1 MISGTGILRRLGTGI
16 TTLTGNNTYSG
27 GTILGGTLIL
37 GHDNALGTGTLNMD
51 SSGDPTLQSN
61 NDARSISNAIA
72 LGGNGLTVSG
82 ANNLALGGVVSGTGS
97 LTKSGTGTLMLSG
110 TNTYTGGTTIDGGT
124 LIASGGNAIGDMGTV
139 AIADATGATL
149 QLDADETIGSLS
161 GGGSTGGEVN
171 LQANTLTAGDAGNT
185 TFAGVISGTGA
196 LVKQGTGT
204 LTLSGANTYTG
215 GTTLNGGTLS
225 LANSNALG
233 TGGITVLGS
242 TIDYADGLNI
252 ANTIDLQNDATL
264 NVSTG
269 SATQSGDI
277 GETGGSWGIIK
288 TGAGTLILSGTN
300 TYTGG
305 TTINAGTLIASGGN
319 AIGDMGTV
327 AIADVAGATLQ
338 LDADETIGS
347 LSGGGTTGGEVNL
360 QANTLTTGDAG
371 NTTFSGVIS
380 GTGALTKIGTGTLT
394 LSGTNTYSGGTTL
407 NAGTLI
413 ASGGNAIGDMGT
425 VAIADVAG
433 ATLQLD
439 ADETIGSLS
448 GGGTT
453 GGEVN
458 LQANTLTV
466 GNAGNTT
473 FSGVISGT
481 GALVKQGTGTLTLTG
496 EQQYTGRTAIEQGT
510 LRLAGGADPFVL
522 DFTSTGGTI
531 NDAQGEGTGF
541 TQRLDGTFSST
552 IDAGLDLDT
561 DNARLRITSGGP
573 ADFHGEL
580 SLGLIEAPGVNLSD
594 LGLGACSDFTIVAN
608 FEDAPFPNPHRQYG
622 VYVGDSAYRLIR
634 GGFLTV
640 LTGDIFGVNNSS
652 GTNADTDINY
662 TNVGAPT
669 IGGSVDVILS
679 RIGGVFSLSVNGVD
693 VMPTVQLSE
702 LNSLDDLTLGVF
714 SLHTSGTTGAFTVP
728 LTQFSVE
735 SPELNSLLP
744 KLHEA
749 TAVSIAAG
757 ATLDLNGTSQTI
769 ASITGDAG
777 SRVLLGNIAGKTF
790 TIAGDD
796 GATRF
801 DGEISGAGHLEKTGN
816 ATLTLGGANTYTGGT
831 TLNGGTLSLANSN
844 ALGTGGITVLGSTI
858 DYADGLN
865 IANTIDLQND
875 ATLNVSTGSATQ
887 SGDIGETGGSWGIIK
902 TGAGTLI
909 LSGTNT
915 YTGGTTINAGTLYLG
930 SGGTILGPIT
940 LNGGTMQYGSGN
952 ATDYS
957 GCFSTAAG
965 QQYNIDTNGQDV
977 TLGCALTSSGGS
989 LTKSGTGTLTLT
1001 GTNTYDGGTTV
1012 LDGMLVGNTTS
1023 LQGDITNN
1031 AGVEFDQSDDGTY
1044 AGTMSGSGS
1053 LSKIGSGTLTLSGT
1067 NTYTGGTTLS
1077 AGTIILGTDT
1087 ALGTGRLLLGG
1098 DVALQSNDDARSVSN
1113 AIATAGNNELTVS
1126 GANNLTLGG
1135 VIAGIGSLS
1144 KLGAGTLT
1152 LTGTNTYSGGT
1163 TITEGTLLISTD
1175 ENIGSGDVTLD
1186 GGLLGIAGTSLAD
1199 DNALSTTLIFTENGG
1214 GFNIIDSTHTFTCT
1228 ANLTHAGSLI
1238 KEGAGTLALTGTNTY
1253 SGGTTIS
1260 EGTLS
1265 ISADGQLGSGDL
1277 ILDGGLL
1284 GIAGTSLASDSTLS
1298 TTLIFTENG
1307 GGFNII
1313 DSTHTFTYTDSLTH
1327 AGSLTKAGAGTLRL
1341 TGTNTYT
1348 GGTTLSGGTLHL
1360 GSSSAMGSSGP
1371 ITLTG
1376 GTLQYSS
1383 GNTTD
1388 YSSRFST
1395 DEGQEYIIDT
1405 NGEDITFAGAL
1416 TSSGGSLTKLGA
1428 GTLTLSGNNTYTGT
1442 TTLSAGALNLTGQL
1456 FGDVVVNGGTFMG
1469 TGTLANNGNL
1479 TLNSGASFAP
1489 GASIGTTTITGNY
1502 LQNSGSTLQAE
1513 VFMGTDYALS
1523 SDVLNV
1529 TGTATLQ
1536 SGSRIN
1542 VTDLSPVDRFII
1554 TGDTFTII
1562 TAREGVTDNGA
1573 AVTDSSAVLSF
1584 AGSVSGNDYILTATR
1599 RPFAPDAKSRNS
1611 SALLGT
1617 IDSDMSSRSF
1627 TSDFTLINALSSV
1640 SAARLNNAAKQLSPV
1655 AHASSFLLSTDMNQH
1670 LSSSMGV
1677 YLRARRSNMPH
1688 LAMPDMLA
1696 SGGELLFADASSNPA
1711 LLGSVIRETQK
1722 RKQQTERAHKTG
1734 YFISPVGTYYTQD
1747 ATGDIEGFS
1756 AKSAGMHFG
1765 YDTSLND
1772 HLILGIGGSYSYASI
1787 DYDHDL
1793 GNADIHSL
1801 RAGAYGTYFK
1811 DDWFIEGSATLG
1823 YHRNSTDRKVQ
1834 FGGIDRTPT
1843 ATYDSH
1849 ELSAYLRTGL
1859 DLHYNRWTLTPSTSM
1874 HYTYYRSESFQE
1886 RNAGSA
1892 GLRVDAHTQQSL
1904 LGKLGLHLH
1913 RVSALGD
1920 VQVIPEVFVGYAHQ
1934 FLDEGSLN
1942 ARFVNGV
1949 TKFST
1954 DIDSDRDNSVYYGAG
1969 LSVLLSEDV
1978 SAFVRYEGESYSGSK
1993 TNSVDLGLTMYL

>member
-1 MISGTGILRRLGTGI
+1 MISGTGILRRLGTGT

-27 GTILGGTLIL
+27 GTILGGALIL

-51 SSGDPTLQSN
+51 SWGDPTLQSN
-61 NDARSISNAIA
+61 NDARSVSNAIA
-72 LGGNGLTVSG
+72 TGGNVLTISG
-82 ANNLALGGVVSGTGS
+82 ASNLALSGIISGTGS
-97 LTKSGTGTLMLSG
+97 LTKSGTGTLRLTG
-110 TNTYTGGTTIDGGT
+110 TNTYDGGTTINGGT

-204 LTLSGANTYTG
+204 LTLSGTNTYTG
-215 GTTLNGGTLS
+215 GTTINGGTLS

-242 TIDYADGLNI
+242 TIDYADGLDI

-269 SATQSGDI
+269 T
-277 GETGGSWGIIK
+277 
-288 TGAGTLILSGTN
+288 
-300 TYTGG
+300 
-305 TTINAGTLIASGGN
+305 
-319 AIGDMGTV
+319 
-327 AIADVAGATLQ
+327 
-338 LDADETIGS
+338 
-347 LSGGGTTGGEVNL
+347 
-360 QANTLTTGDAG
+360 
-371 NTTFSGVIS
+371 
-380 GTGALTKIGTGTLT
+380 
-394 LSGTNTYSGGTTL
+394 
-407 NAGTLI
+407 
-413 ASGGNAIGDMGT
+413 
-425 VAIADVAG
+425 
-433 ATLQLD
+433 
-439 ADETIGSLS
+439 
-448 GGGTT
+448 
-453 GGEVN
+453 
-458 LQANTLTV
+458 
-466 GNAGNTT
+466 
-473 FSGVISGT
+473 
-481 GALVKQGTGTLTLTG
+481 
-496 EQQYTGRTAIEQGT
+496 
-510 LRLAGGADPFVL
+510 
-522 DFTSTGGTI
+522 
-531 NDAQGEGTGF
+531 
-541 TQRLDGTFSST
+541 
-552 IDAGLDLDT
+552 
-561 DNARLRITSGGP
+561 
-573 ADFHGEL
+573 
-580 SLGLIEAPGVNLSD
+580 
-594 LGLGACSDFTIVAN
+594 
-608 FEDAPFPNPHRQYG
+608 
-622 VYVGDSAYRLIR
+622 
-634 GGFLTV
+634 
-640 LTGDIFGVNNSS
+640 
-652 GTNADTDINY
+652 
-662 TNVGAPT
+662 
-669 IGGSVDVILS
+669 
-679 RIGGVFSLSVNGVD
+679 
-693 VMPTVQLSE
+693 
-702 LNSLDDLTLGVF
+702 
-714 SLHTSGTTGAFTVP
+714 
-728 LTQFSVE
+728 
-735 SPELNSLLP
+735 
-744 KLHEA
+744 
-749 TAVSIAAG
+749 
-757 ATLDLNGTSQTI
+757 
-769 ASITGDAG
+769 
-777 SRVLLGNIAGKTF
+777 
-790 TIAGDD
+790 
-796 GATRF
+796 
-801 DGEISGAGHLEKTGN
+801 
-816 ATLTLGGANTYTGGT
+816 
-831 TLNGGTLSLANSN
+831 
-844 ALGTGGITVLGSTI
+844 
-858 DYADGLN
+858 
-865 IANTIDLQND
+865 
-875 ATLNVSTGSATQ
+875 ATQ

-952 ATDYS
+952 TTDYS
-957 GCFSTAAG
+957 GCFSNAAG
-965 QQYNIDTNGQDV
+965 QQYNIDTNGEDV
-977 TLGCALTSSGGS
+977 ILGCALVSSGGS
-989 LTKSGTGTLTLT
+989 LTKLGAGTLRLT

-1012 LDGMLVGNTTS
+1012 LDGMLIGNTTS

-1044 AGTMSGSGS
+1044 SGIMSGSGS
-1053 LSKIGSGTLTLSGT
+1053 LSKTGAGTLTLSGN

-1077 AGTIILGTDT
+1077 AGTIILGTDA

-1113 AIATAGNNELTVS
+1113 TIATAGNNELTVS

-1135 VIAGIGSLS
+1135 VIAGIGSLTKS
-1144 KLGAGTLT
+1144 GAGTLT

-1163 TITEGTLLISTD
+1163 TISEGSLLISTD
-1175 ENIGSGDVTLD
+1175 ENLGSGDLTLD

-1199 DNALSTTLIFTENGG
+1199 DSALSNTLIFTDNGG
-1214 GFNIIDSTHTFTCT
+1214 GFNIIDPGHTFTCN
-1228 ANLTHAGSLI
+1228 ADLTHAGSLT
-1238 KEGAGTLALTGTNTY
+1238 KEGTGTLALTGTNTY
-1253 SGGTTIS
+1253 TGGTTIT
-1260 EGTLS
+1260 EGSLS

-1277 ILDGGLL
+1277 TLDGGLL

-1298 TTLIFTENG
+1298 NTLIFTENG

-1341 TGTNTYT
+1341 TGTNTYS

-1360 GSSSAMGSSGP
+1360 GSSSAIGSSGT
-1371 ITLTG
+1371 ITLNG
-1376 GTLQYSS
+1376 GTLQYSAS
-1383 GNTTD
+1383 NTTD

-1395 DEGQEYIIDT
+1395 AEGQEYIIDT
-1405 NGEDITFAGAL
+1405 NGEDITFADAL

-1442 TTLSAGALNLTGQL
+1442 TTLSAGALNLTSQL

-1479 TLNSGASFAP
+1479 TLNSRASFAP

-1502 LQNSGSTLQAE
+1502 IQNPGSTLE
-1513 VFMGTDYALS
+1513 VEVQRDTDYSLS
-1523 SDVLNV
+1523 SDFLGV

-1542 VTDLSPVDRFII
+1542 VTDLTPVDRFII

-1562 TAREGVTDNGA
+1562 TAGEGITDNGA

-1599 RPFAPDAKSRNS
+1599 KPFAPDAKSRNS

-1627 TSDFTLINALSSV
+1627 TSDFTLINALSSLNT
-1640 SAARLNNAAKQLSPV
+1640 ARLNNAARQLSPV
-1655 AHASSFLLSTDMNQH
+1655 AHASSFLLSTDMSQH
-1670 LSSSMGV
+1670 LSSGMSV
-1677 YLRARRSNMPH
+1677 YLRARRHNIPH

-1696 SGGELLFADASSNPA
+1696 SSSELLFADASANPA

-1722 RKQQTERAHKTG
+1722 RRQKADRAQKTG
-1734 YFISPVGTYYTQD
+1734 YFISPFGTYYTQD

-1756 AKSAGMHFG
+1756 AKSAGTHFG

-1793 GNADIHSL
+1793 GKADVHSF
-1801 RAGAYGTYFK
+1801 RVGTYGTYFK
-1811 DDWFIEGSATLG
+1811 DDWFVEGSATLG
-1823 YHRNSTDRKVQ
+1823 YHSNSTDRKVQ

-1843 ATYDSH
+1843 ATYDAH

-1859 DLHYNRWTLTPSTSM
+1859 DIHYNRWTLTPSTSM

-1934 FLDEGSLN
+1934 FLDEESVN

-1993 TNSVDLGLTMYL
+1993 TNRVDLGLTMYL